1 MASDEV
7 DRLHVQRNHVVGF
20 SYLDIVDAMQIV
32 YHKNYNLENITFE
45 VSNGINLRSMTRLS
59 LEKLST

>member
-45 VSNGINLRSMTRLS
+45 VSNGIFCHM
-59 LEKLST
+59 